1 MKKLILSLL
10 LAPFLLV
17 SQPQFSITDYNGDTW
32 DSNELLEQGFTI
44 VINFYSPSMT
54 CWPSS
59 NSIELLTEAYNK
71 YANCNKIF
79 FLQVAEWGTESQVTN
94 FLNTFGSLDI
104 PTLIGN
110 EGGEDL
116 TFEFV
121 NWGLQ
126 WANELWLLRPDGSYE
141 VDIPFSWDIEQTVL
155 INSLENEGFSECEST
170 ILNIEELEINNNDK
184 TIYDLQGRIIN
195 KPTKGFY
202 VQGGNKYIILK

>member
-110 EGGEDL
+110 K
-116 TFEFV
+116 
-121 NWGLQ
+121 
-126 WANELWLLRPDGSYE
+126 
-141 VDIPFSWDIEQTVL
+141 
-155 INSLENEGFSECEST
+155 
-170 ILNIEELEINNNDK
+170 EEKI
-184 TIYDLQGRIIN
+184 
-195 KPTKGFY
+195 
-202 VQGGNKYIILK
+202 